1 MTIDN
6 PSDPAFPGKNGELG
20 EPDRSKDFP
29 IVGIGASAGGLEA
42 LTELLAHLPA
52 KTGMAFVL
60 IQHLD
65 PSHASQLTDLMSR
78 VTKMPVAEARDGMV
92 VEPDHVYV
100 IPPNANLATLDGVLA
115 VTPRVRDRHSPIDF
129 FFQTLSQNRHAT
141 AIGVVLSGAGT
152 DGTLGLRAIK
162 AEGGI
167 TFAQDKQSAVYGS
180 MPHSAI
186 ASGNVDFVLPP
197 EGIARELAR
206 IASDPYVMEPRQPET
221 EETPADAVLEASEA
235 QELGKFF
242 LALRAAT
249 GVDFSHYKRTTILRR
264 IRRRMLVHQMDRLS
278 DFHNYLKSNPAE
290 VAALYQDLLISV
302 TEFFR
307 NPEVF
312 EFLTSQVF
320 PRIIKDRPPNQA
332 IRIWASGCSTGEEA
346 YSLAIALLEF
356 LGERAADMRIQLFG
370 TDLSESAID
379 QARAGFYPVTSV
391 DTVSPERLRR
401 FFSRVEGAYRI
412 NKTVREMCVFARHNI
427 FADPPFSHMDLISCR
442 NVLIYMDSVLQ
453 NQVMP
458 IFHYALNP
466 NGFLMLGSS
475 EGIGMFSNFFEVV
488 DRKHK
493 IYARKPGTGTNRFSF
508 VADGFPAAT
517 PWRATSV
524 PGRNDALEVQKELD
538 RVLLANYAPAAVLVS
553 ADFEV
558 LQSRGDTSPYLK
570 LPDGKASL
578 NLLRMAREGLGFELR
593 NAATAVKQHKT
604 PYRKDG
610 IQIMSGDRTRNIR
623 IEVTPV
629 KLGFSDAPC
638 LVIVF
643 EESAPAGSSPVRPVA
658 AAAAS
663 EAGETAELDASRMQ
677 RLEQELATTREYLQ
691 SVIEKQDVSNEE
703 LQSANEEISSANE
716 ELQSTNEELETS
728 KEELQS
734 TNEELN
740 TVNDELRARNAELD
754 RLSNDL
760 VNLLATV
767 NIPIIMVGCDLRIRR
782 LTPMAEK
789 ALRVIPADVG
799 RLITDIKLNI
809 DVPDLERLILSV
821 IESLQPAARDV
832 RDVQGKWYLL
842 EVRPYRTLDNRI
854 DGVVLALQDI
864 DILKRKE
871 RALEQSSVFL
881 RSIVDTVREPLLV
894 LDAELRITA
903 ANRSFYTVFGVS
915 PQETIAK
922 SLYDLG
928 DGQWDIPQ
936 LRTLM
941 GEVYPKSQD
950 VRDFVVEHE
959 FPVIGHKTML
969 LNARQIS
976 AADQPE
982 ALILLAI
989 EDVTE
994 RKRAEEDTLRAAE
1007 RLASAGRIAATVA
1020 HEINNPLDVLA
1031 SVMYLIGHDPA
1042 LDQPS
1047 KDLVKRGEETIR
1059 RITSI
1064 TRQTLGLFSTSAEIQ
1079 DIAISHLLDETLEL
1093 LEGKLREQNVTVEKR
1108 YAVEGRIH
1116 AAPTELRQV
1125 FTNLVVNALAA
1136 MPAGGR
1142 LVLHVFASRDW
1153 QRPERLGIR
1162 VVIADTGAGIPREN
1176 QAKVFEP
1183 FFTTKGEKGTGL
1195 GLYVIS
1201 SIVRRYNGTI
1211 RLRST
1216 TAKGKSG
1223 TCFSVFFPV
1232 QTAGDLSALT
1242 LIPPR

>member
-1 MTIDN
+1 M
-6 PSDPAFPGKNGELG
+6 
-20 EPDRSKDFP
+20 
-29 IVGIGASAGGLEA
+29 
-42 LTELLAHLPA
+42 
-52 KTGMAFVL
+52 
-60 IQHLD
+60 
-65 PSHASQLTDLMSR
+65 
-78 VTKMPVAEARDGMV
+78 
-92 VEPDHVYV
+92 
-100 IPPNANLATLDGVLA
+100 
-115 VTPRVRDRHSPIDF
+115 
-129 FFQTLSQNRHAT
+129 
-141 AIGVVLSGAGT
+141 
-152 DGTLGLRAIK
+152 
-162 AEGGI
+162 
-167 TFAQDKQSAVYGS
+167 
-180 MPHSAI
+180 
-186 ASGNVDFVLPP
+186 
-197 EGIARELAR
+197 
-206 IASDPYVMEPRQPET
+206 
-221 EETPADAVLEASEA
+221 
-235 QELGKFF
+235 
-242 LALRAAT
+242 
-249 GVDFSHYKRTTILRR
+249 
-264 IRRRMLVHQMDRLS
+264 
-278 DFHNYLKSNPAE
+278 
-290 VAALYQDLLISV
+290 
-302 TEFFR
+302 
-307 NPEVF
+307 
-312 EFLTSQVF
+312 
-320 PRIIKDRPPNQA
+320 
-332 IRIWASGCSTGEEA
+332 
-346 YSLAIALLEF
+346 
-356 LGERAADMRIQLFG
+356 
-370 TDLSESAID
+370 
-379 QARAGFYPVTSV
+379 
-391 DTVSPERLRR
+391 
-401 FFSRVEGAYRI
+401 
-412 NKTVREMCVFARHNI
+412 
-427 FADPPFSHMDLISCR
+427 
-442 NVLIYMDSVLQ
+442 
-453 NQVMP
+453 
-458 IFHYALNP
+458 
-466 NGFLMLGSS
+466 
-475 EGIGMFSNFFEVV
+475 
-488 DRKHK
+488 
-493 IYARKPGTGTNRFSF
+493 
-508 VADGFPAAT
+508 
-517 PWRATSV
+517 
-524 PGRNDALEVQKELD
+524 
-538 RVLLANYAPAAVLVS
+538 
-553 ADFEV
+553 
-558 LQSRGDTSPYLK
+558 
-570 LPDGKASL
+570 
-578 NLLRMAREGLGFELR
+578 
-593 NAATAVKQHKT
+593 
-604 PYRKDG
+604 
-610 IQIMSGDRTRNIR
+610 
-623 IEVTPV
+623 
-629 KLGFSDAPC
+629 
-638 LVIVF
+638 
-643 EESAPAGSSPVRPVA
+643 
-658 AAAAS
+658 
-663 EAGETAELDASRMQ
+663 
-677 RLEQELATTREYLQ
+677 ATTREYLQ

-1176 QAKVFEP
+1176 QAKV
-1183 FFTTKGEKGTGL
+1183 L
-1195 GLYVIS
+1195 S
-1201 SIVRRYNGTI
+1201 
-1211 RLRST
+1211 RS
-1216 TAKGKSG
+1216 
-1223 TCFSVFFPV
+1223 
-1232 QTAGDLSALT
+1232 L
-1242 LIPPR
+1242 PPRARKEPAWDFM